1 MSDNTLF
8 AIIFCGFFVFASV
21 AVASST
27 MSGET
32 NHEKVMNKI
41 EEQKALLELK
51 NEVEYRRLV
60 KWADSMSVE
69 INKR

>member
-1 MSDNTLF
+1 MSDNTLM
-8 AIIFCGFFVFASV
+8 AILFCGFFVFASI
-21 AVASST
+21 AVASSE
-27 MSGET
+27 GE
-32 NHEKVMNKI
+32 HEKVMNKI
-41 EEQKALLELK
+41 EEKKALLELK